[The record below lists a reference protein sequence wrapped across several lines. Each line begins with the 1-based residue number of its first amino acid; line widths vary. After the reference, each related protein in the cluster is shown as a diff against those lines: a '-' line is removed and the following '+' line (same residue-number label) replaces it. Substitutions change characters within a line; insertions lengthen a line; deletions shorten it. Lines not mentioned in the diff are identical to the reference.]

1 MFVKIIFFCLF
12 LLIPKFIFSQSVEES
27 LVDATKDSNLPKI
40 RLLSKNKS
48 NLIQEDNRLM
58 TPILIACND
67 NNLEAV
73 KILLESGTDI
83 NKKHRENGKTP
94 LIYSAANGYV
104 DLVRFLITK
113 PGILINAKDKE
124 GRTALIHSVSFARK
138 DVLALLIE
146 AGANVN
152 ARTNSDESALSIALK
167 GGRSEIVAILKQA
180 GAKE

>member
-1 MFVKIIFFCLF
+1 LFVKSIFFFLF
-12 LLIPKFIFSQSVEES
+12 LFISLIFSQSVEES
-27 LVDATKDSNLPKI
+27 LVEATRDGNLPKI

-48 NLIQEDNRLM
+48 SLIQEDNRLM
-58 TPILIACND
+58 TPLLIACND

-73 KILLESGTDI
+73 KILLEAGSDI

-94 LIYSAANGYV
+94 LILASANGYV

-113 PGILINAKDKE
+113 SGVLINAKDKE

-138 DVLALLIE
+138 DVLAVLIE

-152 ARTNSDESALSIALK
+152 SRTNSDDSALSIALK